1 MHWVGHVLFCPRYDI
16 PFARLLDEN
25 GAPYPEMKKD
35 HKEIF
40 QALLKKFEV
49 SYHWQETLAA
59 PSTEFEER

>member
-1 MHWVGHVLFCPRYDI
+1 MFCFVLDMIFLLPDFWMKMVPRI
-16 PFARLLDEN
+16 LK
-25 GAPYPEMKKD
+25 MKKD

>member
-35 HKEIF
+35 QGNF
-40 QALLKKFEV
+40 SSL
-49 SYHWQETLAA
+49 T
-59 PSTEFEER
+59 